1 VIDHIGN
8 IEVTFGFMDRIT
20 KVIAI
25 LRCDCINISLRIR
38 DLFLESI
45 FRLVI
50 IEEFIELFI
59 IFGFR
64 IFISET
70 AKRVIG
76 IEEETAGIKL
86 GRS

>member
-1 VIDHIGN
+1 
-8 IEVTFGFMDRIT
+8 
-20 KVIAI
+20 
-25 LRCDCINISLRIR
+25 
-38 DLFLESI
+38 LEYKDWGWNQ
-45 FRLVI
+45 RRYLVI

-70 AKRVIG
+70 AKRVILYGIRRGIKEKSYG